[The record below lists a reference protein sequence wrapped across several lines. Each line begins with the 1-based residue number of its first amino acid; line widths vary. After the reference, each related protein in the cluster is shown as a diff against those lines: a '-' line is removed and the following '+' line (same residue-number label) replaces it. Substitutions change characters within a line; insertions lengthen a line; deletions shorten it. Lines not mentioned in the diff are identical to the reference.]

1 MIGLASLLEWGV
13 VQHGM
18 VCTARKEVY
27 VMIKRIAEALENGQ
41 KVHIMLHG
49 DDEYFTEGYEETVF
63 RILDHDATGILLK
76 GEESAILYVP
86 WGAVKMLRLVEAAS

>member
-1 MIGLASLLEWGV
+1 
-13 VQHGM
+13 
-18 VCTARKEVY
+18 
-27 VMIKRIAEALENGQ
+27 MIKRIAEALENGQ

-49 DDEYFTEGYEETVF
+49 EDDFLTEGYEDTVF

-76 GEESAILYVP
+76 AEEGALIFTP